1 MITTHT
7 LSNGLRIAVDEMPEL
22 KTASIIVRVN
32 AGTRNEKE
40 EENGIAHFLEHMAF
54 KGTKTRTA
62 LEIAEKI
69 ENIGGYLNA
78 GTGYEETDYMVK
90 VLSEHLEIGLDV
102 LSDII
107 LNSTFH
113 DKEIEVERGVI
124 LQEIAMYLDIPDD
137 VVADLLRNISY
148 PDQPL
153 GRSILGSANNIK
165 KFKRKDFLGFVQ
177 KYYHPKQIIITVAG
191 GVKSSDVFRSI
202 EKKFGYLDGP
212 DFLSPSEAK
221 FKGGENRIEKQ
232 LEQAHFTL
240 ALEAPTITDPKV
252 YDARVFGAILGG
264 GMSSRL
270 WQEIREKRGLCYSI
284 NSGVESYPD
293 TGQIVI
299 YSGTGSEKIS
309 ELSYVVVEEL
319 KKLTSNVQDAEVSR
333 AKTRMK
339 AGMLMSLED
348 PFFRCARMAGLLT
361 TWGRILD
368 LEEIIEKIENV
379 NVQKVKDFGST
390 LVNSKKASLALYG
403 PVTEAPDL
411 SKIVSVLNH

>member
-7 LSNGLRIAVDEMPEL
+7 LSNGLRVAVDEMPEL

-69 ENIGGYLNA
+69 EDIGGYLNA

-165 KFKRKDFLGFVQ
+165 KFKRKDFFGFVQ

-191 GVKSSDVFRSI
+191 GVKSSDVFMSAAAYQGLAEATDAPI
-202 EKKFGYLDGP
+202 HLGITEAGGSVSGTIKS
-212 DFLSPSEAK
+212 SPS
-221 FKGGENRIEKQ
+221 
-232 LEQAHFTL
+232 
-240 ALEAPTITDPKV
+240 
-252 YDARVFGAILGG
+252 
-264 GMSSRL
+264 
-270 WQEIREKRGLCYSI
+270 
-284 NSGVESYPD
+284 
-293 TGQIVI
+293 
-299 YSGTGSEKIS
+299 
-309 ELSYVVVEEL
+309 
-319 KKLTSNVQDAEVSR
+319 
-333 AKTRMK
+333 
-339 AGMLMSLED
+339 
-348 PFFRCARMAGLLT
+348 
-361 TWGRILD
+361 GRIFPP
-368 LEEIIEKIENV
+368 KP
-379 NVQKVKDFGST
+379 S
-390 LVNSKKASLALYG
+390 
-403 PVTEAPDL
+403 
-411 SKIVSVLNH
+411 